1 MKNPDLSTL
10 IFGLSEF
17 SFNEVLVSFHYPKE
31 NMMKQQKSSLQ
42 ENHMKR
48 TTFCIIGYYICVPHE
63 GTICE
68 NLSLVLYLYADFVT
82 E

>member
-31 NMMKQQKSSLQ
+31 NMMKQQKSSSF
-42 ENHMKR
+42 
-48 TTFCIIGYYICVPHE
+48 TTAGKSYEKNYILHYWLLHLCS
-63 GTICE
+63 T
-68 NLSLVLYLYADFVT
+68 
-82 E
+82 